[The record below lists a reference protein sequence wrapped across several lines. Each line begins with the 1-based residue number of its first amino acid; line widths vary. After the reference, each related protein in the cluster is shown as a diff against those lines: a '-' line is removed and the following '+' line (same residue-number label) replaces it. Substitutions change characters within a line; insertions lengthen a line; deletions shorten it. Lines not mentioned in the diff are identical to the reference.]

1 MGTVHTTIDFSH
13 LTAMND
19 IQLLHQKT
27 MEFAEQAE
35 VAKLRGAAMVSDRS
49 SSIEQIQQLLR
60 SAFEQESQAAAL
72 VVNVAD
78 AEPTR

>member
-1 MGTVHTTIDFSH
+1 
-13 LTAMND
+13 MND
-19 IQLLHQKT
+19 IQLLHQKA

-35 VAKLRGAAMVSDRS
+35 VAKLRGAAID
-49 SSIEQIQQLLR
+49 QIQQLLR

-72 VVNVAD
+72 VVDVAD

>member
-1 MGTVHTTIDFSH
+1 MANNSFSMID
-13 LTAMND
+13 TN
-19 IQLLHQKT
+19 QLRELHQKA

-49 SSIEQIQQLLR
+49 SSIDQIQHLLR